1 MILKAAVENQRV
13 DDEEAILDEVMET
26 LSEAT
31 QRLRATRNRL
41 WATGMEDRPNYR
53 DLAHRVS
60 GALAMTEATYM
71 EARRRP
77 ERGQ

>member
-1 MILKAAVENQRV
+1 V

-26 LSEAT
+26 LREAT
-31 QRLRATRNRL
+31 KRLRATRYRL
-41 WATGMEDRPNYR
+41 WATGMEDRPNYQ

-60 GALAMTEATYM
+60 SVLAMTEAAYM

-77 ERGQ
+77 GRGQ